1 MKHGMCSLLLLTV
14 SVAVIWS
21 TTTVSAQSDCTNVL
35 ISMALCLGYITGNST
50 TPSQQCCNQLAN
62 AVRSS
67 PECLCEVPKGGGPQ
81 LGINVS
87 QTQALALPKA
97 CNVET
102 PPASS
107 CNVNSHAGLS
117 NISGS
122 RVGSSSDGNSIKL
135 SFPLLA
141 ILSTASYIIC
151 SKY

>member
-35 ISMALCLGYITGNST
+35 ISMVLCLGYITGNSS

-107 CNVNSHAGLS
+107 CNGKIGSILGESLS
-117 NISGS
+117 I
-122 RVGSSSDGNSIKL
+122 RFI
-135 SFPLLA
+135 LLVSLTHYEFV
-141 ILSTASYIIC
+141 IFMWYFS
-151 SKY
+151 

>member
-107 CNVNSHAGLS
+107 CNGKNRLYFGG
-117 NISGS
+117 IT
-122 RVGSSSDGNSIKL
+122 
-135 SFPLLA
+135 F
-141 ILSTASYIIC
+141 Y
-151 SKY
+151 